1 GQSVPY
7 DRSQDEGDLPALGQ
21 GAGDWLI
28 AASRSEDGC
37 RGKGYSASRRDRGDA
52 QALSSQAKREHILAV
67 SLACHDFAG
76 PVQHSEGAARRA
88 SSDRV
93 SRAINAYIP

>member
-1 GQSVPY
+1 VPKA
-7 DRSQDEGDLPALGQ
+7 RSQEERDFLALGQ

-37 RGKGYSASRRDRGDA
+37 LGKGYSASRRNRGDA
-52 QALSSQAKREHILAV
+52 QALSSQAKSEHIIAV

-76 PVQHSEGAARRA
+76 PVEHSEGAARRA